1 MSEIPTSNYNNPL
14 QAQLSFVYDAV
25 LETSI
30 EGTGQV
36 NAQVFASSY
45 NKWKQIDPKTKKAC
59 LKMQLILGKSAVL
72 SFITFVQ
79 FFAM

>member
-1 MSEIPTSNYNNPL
+1 MIEGDIYKYNDNNPF

-36 NAQVFASSY
+36 NAQVFGSSY
-45 NKWKQIDPKTKKAC
+45 NKWKQVDPKTRKTC
-59 LKMQLILGKSAVL
+59 LKMQFEVL
-72 SFITFVQ
+72 
-79 FFAM
+79 

>member
-1 MSEIPTSNYNNPL
+1 MIEEIPRSNYNNPF

-36 NAQVFASSY
+36 NAQVFGSSY
-45 NKWKQIDPKTKKAC
+45 NKWKQVNSKTRKTC
-59 LKMQLILGKSAVL
+59 LKMQFEVTRHCYCL
-72 SFITFVQ
+72 
-79 FFAM
+79 